1 MLPVI
6 SPFSSDW
13 ITFSIFLTAIFGL
26 IGLSEFARVRL
37 AWPPEVSRK
46 FVHILVGLFVLA
58 SPFLFSTNRPPVLL
72 AIIFIAV
79 NLLALRSAA
88 FKGMHTTERKT
99 YGTVYF
105 PIAYLILCLFWWE
118 RPITF
123 QVALLL
129 LTFAD
134 TATALAGENSRNPE
148 PFRLW
153 QDEKT
158 VQGSL
163 VMAITSALLTGLGTA
178 FFRNLAGMD
187 PFELQILIPL
197 CLFVAATSTI
207 AEAVSNSGSDNL
219 SVPIVAAVTYDLY
232 FSAAQNGEIM
242 TLLLWILFSFALAQ
256 GAFSFRALSTDGALG
271 AFVLGV
277 FIFGIGGWRF
287 VLPMGIFFIVSSL
300 LSSIGKDAK
309 EKHRQAIGKGS
320 QRDVVQVYANGG
332 VPMLLAIWWFY
343 SPSELLYVA
352 YLASVA
358 AAAADTWATEI
369 GFYTRGV
376 PRNCVTFRTMEPGT
390 SGGITLLGTIGALF
404 GAGVIAL
411 SGRFLMADA
420 NALLMVVVAGFAA
433 NCFDSVLGATVQAT
447 YMCGGC
453 NRKVEVA
460 HHCERRTT
468 LTSGSGLVNND
479 TVNLLCTMAGGGIIL
494 MMG

>member
-37 AWPPEVSRK
+37 AWPSEVSRK

-153 QDEKT
+153 QDPYT
-158 VQGSL
+158 
-163 VMAITSALLTGLGTA
+163 ALPVRCRHVNHCRSSVE
-178 FFRNLAGMD
+178 FR
-187 PFELQILIPL
+187 F
-197 CLFVAATSTI
+197 
-207 AEAVSNSGSDNL
+207 
-219 SVPIVAAVTYDLY
+219 
-232 FSAAQNGEIM
+232 
-242 TLLLWILFSFALAQ
+242 
-256 GAFSFRALSTDGALG
+256 
-271 AFVLGV
+271 
-277 FIFGIGGWRF
+277 
-287 VLPMGIFFIVSSL
+287 
-300 LSSIGKDAK
+300 
-309 EKHRQAIGKGS
+309 
-320 QRDVVQVYANGG
+320 
-332 VPMLLAIWWFY
+332 
-343 SPSELLYVA
+343 
-352 YLASVA
+352 
-358 AAAADTWATEI
+358 
-369 GFYTRGV
+369 
-376 PRNCVTFRTMEPGT
+376 
-390 SGGITLLGTIGALF
+390 
-404 GAGVIAL
+404 
-411 SGRFLMADA
+411 
-420 NALLMVVVAGFAA
+420 
-433 NCFDSVLGATVQAT
+433 
-447 YMCGGC
+447 
-453 NRKVEVA
+453 
-460 HHCERRTT
+460 
-468 LTSGSGLVNND
+468 
-479 TVNLLCTMAGGGIIL
+479 
-494 MMG
+494 